1 MRIVFWVALL
11 TIGIDQLSKYLVVHA
26 LDLARVMAIDVL
38 PPYLNFRMAWN
49 TGVNFGLL
57 SSNRWLL
64 IAVALII
71 TIAILIWVRRA
82 PGGRWHKIAAGL
94 LVGGAIGNVID
105 RLIYGAVADF
115 LNMSCC
121 GINNPFV
128 FNIADIAVFAG
139 ALGLVIFSN
148 AKKPS

>member
-1 MRIVFWVALL
+1 MRIVFWVGLV
-11 TIGIDQLSKYLVVHA
+11 TIVIDQLSKYLVVHM
-26 LDLARVMAIDVL
+26 LNLARVRTIDVL
-38 PPYLNFRMAWN
+38 PPWLNFHMGWN
-49 TGVNFGLL
+49 TGVNFGVLPL
-57 SSNRWLL
+57 NRWLL

-71 TIAILIWVRRA
+71 SAAVLVWVRRA
-82 PGGRWHKIAAGL
+82 PGGRWHGISAGL

-115 LNMSCC
+115 INMSCC

-139 ALGLVIFSN
+139 ASGLVIFSN
-148 AKKPS
+148 SKKPS